1 VADLLTVRTWSTAVM
16 LGESPDERSPMTPSL
31 ATRTVDD
38 FRMSPPCPECTVALL
53 PVGGG
58 RHAYW
63 TCAWCGTTMPR
74 H

>member
-1 VADLLTVRTWSTAVM
+1 
-16 LGESPDERSPMTPSL
+16 MTPSL
-31 ATRTVDD
+31 ALAPRAVDD

-58 RHAYW
+58 RHTYW

-74 H
+74 A